1 MIAIVQRLSR
11 NPAIAQLVRFG
22 VAGVLLTVLV
32 SVLYWVLATPLGIEA
47 RLASTLAYLLVVG
60 LGYILHSRY
69 SFRGHG
75 GRDRP
80 AVRTARFFVT
90 SFIGYLMNLGFV
102 WLLVTHLGMA
112 TWWPILGFLFVTP
125 LVTFVLNRRWTFS

>member
-1 MIAIVQRLSR
+1 MIAFVQHLSR
-11 NPAIAQLVRFG
+11 TPAFGQLVRFG
-22 VAGVLLTVLV
+22 LAGVLLTVLV
-32 SVLYWVLATPLGIEA
+32 SLLYWLLATPLGVEA
-47 RLASTLAYLLVVG
+47 RLASTIAYLLVVG
-60 LGYILHSRY
+60 LGYVLHSRY

-90 SFIGYLMNLGFV
+90 SFVGYLMNLGFV

-125 LVTFVLNRRWTFS
+125 VVTFVLNRRWTFA